1 MNVRELIEQLRRVA
15 DKEEE
20 VFLAQDA
27 EGNGFKH
34 LASLTVAPYTYFGLS
49 TPSSQQPAHRGAS
62 PMVVVFWPE
71 G

>member
-1 MNVRELIEQLRRVA
+1 MTVKELIEQLHTVA
-15 DKEEE
+15 NKELE

-49 TPSSQQPAHRGAS
+49 TPSRLGTL
-62 PMVVVFWPE
+62 PMVIVFWPE